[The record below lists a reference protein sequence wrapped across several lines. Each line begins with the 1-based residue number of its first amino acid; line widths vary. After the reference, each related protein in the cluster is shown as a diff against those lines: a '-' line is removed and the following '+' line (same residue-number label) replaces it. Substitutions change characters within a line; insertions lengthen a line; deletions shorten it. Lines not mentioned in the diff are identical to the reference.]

1 MRSEHS
7 ILKVMTPQEKLQKI
21 KEAQQKFHA
30 SVQELRK
37 QYLAEI
43 QKINKGIEE
52 RKLANVRRE
61 LGMTT

>member
-1 MRSEHS
+1 
-7 ILKVMTPQEKLQKI
+7 MTPQEKLQKI

>member
-1 MRSEHS
+1 
-7 ILKVMTPQEKLQKI
+7 MTPQEKLQKV

-30 SVQELRK
+30 SVQELRR

-43 QKINKGIEE
+43 KKINKGIED
-52 RKLANVRRE
+52 RKMSNLRRE